1 MYNHKLDPKVL
12 LEMIMMMS
20 ERREKRVNNRLVNL
34 KQLTTK
40 RRDRTDKYKK
50 SLNVSIHELNI

>member
-20 ERREKRVNNRLVNL
+20 ERREKKRVNNRLVNL

-40 RRDRTDKYKK
+40 RRDRTDKYKNP
-50 SLNVSIHELNI
+50 SMFQYMN

>member
-20 ERREKRVNNRLVNL
+20 KRREKKRVNNRLVNL

-50 SLNVSIHELNI
+50 IPQCFNT